1 MRGIQPCFYYLLF
14 CIILINLEVIL
25 CTNCEF
31 CKKDFKVV
39 GRHQWRCLARITNR
53 DEQQL
58 HPVTQEQSIAN
69 VNDEIIGDS
78 ENVCND
84 YDPHEKDK
92 DEYNFRCYCGRE
104 FTSLRGLNTHRR
116 CCYVENI
123 IDIKDIFID
132 NEEEQLDDVYE
143 VDDVD
148 KITKKVIKK
157 GVLLPKN
164 STQWKQANDFFK
176 ENLQPDKEIQD
187 IDSEILN
194 LQKMIYNFFLNSY
207 GNVKNYES
215 NIYPI
220 EYKKSL

>member
-1 MRGIQPCFYYLLF
+1 M
-14 CIILINLEVIL
+14 
-25 CTNCEF
+25 
-31 CKKDFKVV
+31 
-39 GRHQWRCLARITNR
+39 
-53 DEQQL
+53 
-58 HPVTQEQSIAN
+58 
-69 VNDEIIGDS
+69 
-78 ENVCND
+78 
-84 YDPHEKDK
+84 
-92 DEYNFRCYCGRE
+92 
-104 FTSLRGLNTHRR
+104 
-116 CCYVENI
+116 ENI

-143 VDDVD
+143 ADDVD

-176 ENLQPDKEIQD
+176 EKLQPDKEIQD

-194 LQKMIYNFFLNSY
+194 LQNMIYNFFLNSY